1 MAKDWTDSLRDRLDN
16 YAETP
21 GEEVWKGIAAR
32 TGISGRRPFP
42 VWILT
47 AAAAALVA
55 GVFLVTGN
63 PDVPEDVVAV
73 AERPANEDN
82 MLALNDMESD
92 NEKETEAAKAA
103 LKKAVE
109 PRADVND
116 RVAFT
121 ARMDDAMEAGIADK
135 EVTVS
140 GANAA
145 GTSAEETAVE
155 ENPHTATYRAA
166 SSEAGTSRKAVG
178 HEENLQYT
186 TWTDWEEP
194 RTAKKNQGFTI
205 GIGAQGSG
213 RTAGTMNR
221 PTALAM
227 GANPLLSNDS
237 GTAWTSA
244 ALKDKVGSL
253 TFDQP
258 EVQTE
263 YTHRIPVKIG
273 LTARYN
279 IGRFGLE
286 TGLDYSILTSDL
298 KTGEE
303 GKTWSK
309 GTQTLQYI
317 GIPLNASFNLLDK
330 RYLTL
335 YLSAGGEMEKCV
347 RGRMK
352 ADEYEDGKYL
362 RTTDSRLT
370 IKPLQWSVNAA
381 AGLQVNILREL
392 GFYVEPG
399 VVHHFGNGSGIRSSY
414 TDRPT
419 DFSLRFGLRYS
430 FGM

>member
-1 MAKDWTDSLRDRLDN
+1 MAKDWTDSLKDKMDN

-21 GEEVWKGIAAR
+21 GAEVWRGVAER
-32 TGISGRRPFP
+32 TGIAVRRHFP
-42 VWILT
+42 VWVPSL
-47 AAAAALVA
+47 AAAAAMIA
-55 GVFLVTGN
+55 GVFLVTMN
-63 PDVPEDVVAV
+63 TDLPEDAVAV
-73 AERPANEDN
+73 AERPADDDN
-82 MLALNDMESD
+82 LLVFNDMESA
-92 NEKETEAAKAA
+92 NEEETEVVDVA
-103 LKKAVE
+103 LKKRLEPMTTVNERVVFAAEATADTTEVAVAE
-109 PRADVND
+109 
-116 RVAFT
+116 
-121 ARMDDAMEAGIADK
+121 K
-135 EVTVS
+135 EVNETKV
-140 GANAA
+140 
-145 GTSAEETAVE
+145 AED
-155 ENPHTATYRAA
+155 
-166 SSEAGTSRKAVG
+166 
-178 HEENLQYT
+178 NLQSV

-194 RTAKKNQGFTI
+194 KTAKKKKTGFTV
-205 GIGAQGSG
+205 GIGAAGSG
-213 RTAGTMNR
+213 RAAGSLNR

-227 GANPLLSNDS
+227 GSNPLLSNDY

-253 TFDQP
+253 AFDQP

-263 YTHRIPVKIG
+263 YSHRIPVKIG

-347 RGRMK
+347 KGRTK
-352 ADEYEDGKYL
+352 ADEYEDGRYM
-362 RTTDSRLT
+362 RTTDTPVKL
-370 IKPLQWSVNAA
+370 KALQWSVNAA

-392 GFYVEPG
+392 GVYVEPG
-399 VVHHFGNGSGIRSSY
+399 VVHHFGKAQKVHSIY

-430 FGM
+430 FGL